1 MRIRSGKK
9 TGLNRKIRPAAS
21 SSQLPWAWWWD
32 TTGSR
37 TGWDLDFGHIP
48 AFFFKTPR
56 ASLRRCFF
64 LPIFSVLDFQLFQ
77 FLQWFPWCFLFFFS
91 IWSMVFPWCVS
102 NVFPPSGLPFGGLQW
117 KSAAVQ
123 DLRFEQEMQDI
134 LLQRLHQS
142 RGRLVVV
149 DRWAFF
155 WAWNYWETCD
165 VLNVG
170 WVFVVFH
177 EIYWMFMEISPMD
190 LVIYCDIPICL
201 LVMRFQNV
209 FWAHVSS
216 F

>member
-77 FLQWFPWCFLFFFS
+77 FLQWFPWCFLFFSPFDPWFS
-91 IWSMVFPWCVS
+91 H
-102 NVFPPSGLPFGGLQW
+102 G
-117 KSAAVQ
+117 A
-123 DLRFEQEMQDI
+123 
-134 LLQRLHQS
+134 
-142 RGRLVVV
+142 
-149 DRWAFF
+149 
-155 WAWNYWETCD
+155 
-165 VLNVG
+165 
-170 WVFVVFH
+170 
-177 EIYWMFMEISPMD
+177 SPMCFLPRVSLLAD
-190 LVIYCDIPICL
+190 SSESPPRFRTFASNRRCKTFFCRDCTKAGGAWSLLIVGRFSGRGTTGK
-201 LVMRFQNV
+201 LVMF
-209 FWAHVSS
+209 
-216 F
+216 